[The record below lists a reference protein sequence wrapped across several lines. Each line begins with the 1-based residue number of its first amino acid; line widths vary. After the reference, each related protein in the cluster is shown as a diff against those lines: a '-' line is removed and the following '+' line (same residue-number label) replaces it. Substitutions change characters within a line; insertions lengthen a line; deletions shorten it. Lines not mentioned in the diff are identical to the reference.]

1 MLQKNKNCLV
11 HLQVD
16 RRPFNFIKKL
26 SVKKNLLTK
35 NFIKNVGVYG
45 EKGSTSWKRL
55 KVETQMS
62 LLKRGSQ

>member
-26 SVKKNLLTK
+26 SVKKNFLTK
-35 NFIKNVGVYG
+35 NYLKDRLTELEIK
-45 EKGSTSWKRL
+45 E
-55 KVETQMS
+55 
-62 LLKRGSQ
+62 